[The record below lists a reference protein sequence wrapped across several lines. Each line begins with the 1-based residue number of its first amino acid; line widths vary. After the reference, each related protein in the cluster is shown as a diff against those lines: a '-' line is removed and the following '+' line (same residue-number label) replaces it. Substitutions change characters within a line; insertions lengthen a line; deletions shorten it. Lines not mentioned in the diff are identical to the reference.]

1 MEHNDHTTADPKIEA
16 VERLYAAYGRGDVD
30 AVLAE
35 LSDDVDWAAEA
46 HSTSVPWYGGYRG
59 KSDVPRF
66 FKEIASNVDVTD
78 FAVISCT
85 ANATDVVATVRWAY
99 TVPATGKSAAMYM
112 QHWWRFAD
120 GKIVFFRG
128 SEDTEQSA
136 EAFAPEDAVELV
148 NRYYAAINERRFEQY
163 GALFA
168 PDATLEG
175 PGGVTGTGPD
185 AMRQFDQVWTNA
197 SSNFTITPLVQ
208 ICVHGKVASEN
219 IVEGTHD
226 NVLVLTTGDVPAT
239 GREFGGKY
247 VGMFEIAGGRIVAQH
262 VYYDRMIVV
271 DQLLNPIS

>member
-1 MEHNDHTTADPKIEA
+1 M
-16 VERLYAAYGRGDVD
+16 
-30 AVLAE
+30 
-35 LSDDVDWAAEA
+35 
-46 HSTSVPWYGGYRG
+46 
-59 KSDVPRF
+59 
-66 FKEIASNVDVTD
+66 
-78 FAVISCT
+78 
-85 ANATDVVATVRWAY
+85 VATVRWAY

-136 EAFAPEDAVELV
+136 KAFTPEDAVELV
-148 NRYYAAINERRFEQY
+148 NRYYTAINERRFDQY

-185 AMRQFDQVWTNA
+185 AMRQFDQVWTNT
-197 SSNFTITPLVQ
+197 SSDFTITPLVQ
-208 ICVHGKVASEN
+208 ICVNGKVSSEN

-226 NVLVLTTGDVPAT
+226 NVLVLATGDVPAT

-247 VGMFEIAGGRIVAQH
+247 VGTFEIAGGRIVAQH